1 MSEQLELL
9 PPNACTAQHNTM
21 PQEITKAGCSKCGCV
36 GLHACPGHTIPPW
49 TPEKIAEFNRIL
61 GQYEQE
67 PPERSPY
74 GIHGN
79 KFPGVIWPDPKK
91 MQFDIARDYDPMAMG
106 NREKPLNLS
115 SYRESP
121 RRRRSDLREA
131 ED

>member
-9 PPNACTAQHNTM
+9 PPDACTAQH
-21 PQEITKAGCSKCGCV
+21 
-36 GLHACPGHTIPPW
+36 HT
-49 TPEKIAEFNRIL
+49 TQQR
-61 GQYEQE
+61 Q
-67 PPERSPY
+67 PY

-121 RRRRSDLREA
+121 RRTRKDLREA